1 MFYAI
6 YTGCNRTIPFICAI
20 GDNLKGINNII
31 AKRLDMQIDELKV
44 YKDDEVETDIPYEV
58 SDISADHIVSYELTV
73 DQFTKLMKDNSTL
86 CICDCGRN
94 SIISIFE
101 SGVHSIDMM
110 KVFGKIQVL

>member
-1 MFYAI
+1 
-6 YTGCNRTIPFICAI
+6 
-20 GDNLKGINNII
+20 
-31 AKRLDMQIDELKV
+31 MQIDELKV

-73 DQFTKLMKDNSTL
+73 DQFTKLMKDCKSTM
-86 CICDCGRN
+86 CMCECGRN

-101 SGVHSIDMM
+101 SGSHSIDMM